1 MCFNYSQ
8 ASYDRDR
15 YTEQYLATQPAD
27 AAKDKVVAVTGATG
41 NGLGLKFAMNAARL
55 GASKV
60 VLLNRASERALKA
73 EAMLKA
79 AAPDTCH
86 VVTVEC
92 DLTSLD
98 SVRAVAPKLSEACGG
113 ALDVLMLNAGVMASP
128 DETTADGYNREVQLN
143 VIAQLLLLK
152 GAMPLLEAAAELCG
166 EARICTQTSGARKI
180 GGGILPVFFDKVPA
194 GGLPA
199 PLGGDVSKGMFS
211 IPPAWVRYGQTKLA
225 NAMSAMILHE
235 KLHAKGSK
243 VKALSVAPGLAATDL
258 QVTNSASRRRFVA
271 AGRPNA
277 RSGPFAY
284 AQHSPNRTRFS
295 PGLFSL
301 ARLTQETTQKMGA
314 MKAWQIHLMFLLR
327 GQSANDGALPMTHAC
342 LMPDVESGSMY
353 QPSFQHGGFGPPM
366 CIASQGKFMPEY
378 VKGDVHT
385 ISTDEEK
392 AAFWEMIEK
401 ACGGPIV

>member
-258 QVTNSASRRRFVA
+258 Q
-271 AGRPNA
+271 
-277 RSGPFAY
+277 
-284 AQHSPNRTRFS
+284 
-295 PGLFSL
+295 
-301 ARLTQETTQKMGA
+301 ETTQKMGA